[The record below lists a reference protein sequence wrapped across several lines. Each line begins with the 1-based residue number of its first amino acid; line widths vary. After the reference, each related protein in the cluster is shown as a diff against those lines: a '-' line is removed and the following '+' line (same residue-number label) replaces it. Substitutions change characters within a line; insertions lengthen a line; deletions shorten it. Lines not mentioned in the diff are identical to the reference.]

1 MSDAEEPTLAMS
13 NIKIADYETVAY
25 IVLAAFWFA
34 VVYFVVYRGARVRSR
49 RSRSAALG
57 PRGPPG
63 VVKRPYS
70 VFYVNRFSMALLY
83 GRQGA

>member
-57 PRGPPG
+57 PGPPRA
-63 VVKRPYS
+63 VKRP
-70 VFYVNRFSMALLY
+70 
-83 GRQGA
+83 